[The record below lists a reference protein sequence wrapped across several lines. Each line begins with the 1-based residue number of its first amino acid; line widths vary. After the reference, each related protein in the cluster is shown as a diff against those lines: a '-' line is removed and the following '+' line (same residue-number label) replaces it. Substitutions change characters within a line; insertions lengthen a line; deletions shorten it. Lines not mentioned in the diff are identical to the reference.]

1 MKNIFKTLLASLILM
16 TSCTA
21 DNDSEVAIAPSVKQF
36 FASIEASSTR
46 TYADEDGNLLW
57 NANDMITAFYGDTY
71 PRKFKFM
78 GTDGKNYGQFDE
90 IDAPTGSYTAN
101 SLTANYAIYPYHEAT
116 EISNSGVISY
126 VIPATQSYKENSFG
140 LGANVMVAVTKNID
154 DNFLAFKNL
163 GGYFEFSLYGN
174 TTVKSIEFKG
184 NNDEELAGAV
194 NITASNQS
202 VPTFEFVGE
211 TTKTLTLDC
220 GENGV
225 ELSKDENNPTKFWF
239 VVPAIEYTKGI
250 TITITDVDGG
260 TMEKTTKNSITV
272 NRSSVKPLRAF
283 LVETTSANTPP
294 NNQIWY
300 TTSDG
305 RIVTINDYSANL
317 FNIKSNTYE
326 EGKGV
331 ITFEGNITEIVE
343 YAFQDCTNLTSVIL
357 PNSTTAIR
365 KFAFARCSGLTSVI
379 IPNNVTSIGDSAF
392 RWCSSLTSIN
402 IPESVTRIEQC
413 AFNNCSS
420 LSSLNIPQNITRI
433 EDGTFSKCAITS
445 LSIPE
450 NVTYI
455 GQHAFY
461 YCTSLTSID
470 IPNKVDTMGSQVF
483 EGCSSL
489 TSVYCR
495 PVTPPVI
502 AFSAFKDNSA
512 NRIIYVPQASI
523 DAYKTANN
531 WQDYANEIVGY

>member
-300 TTSDG
+300 TSSNSKVVTPDSHGFSGANSSEAEITSNIYDNG
-305 RIVTINDYSANL
+305 KGIITFSQDVYSTAIKTFANCSTLKRVILPESITWISPMTFYKCNELEDIVLPKGLQRIT
-317 FNIKSNTYE
+317 SNTFY
-326 EGKGV
+326 GCKKLAKIDV
-331 ITFEGNITEIVE
+331 PKTIDWIDE
-343 YAFQDCTNLTSVIL
+343 YAFQ
-357 PNSTTAIR
+357 
-365 KFAFARCSGLTSVI
+365 G
-379 IPNNVTSIGDSAF
+379 
-392 RWCSSLTSIN
+392 CSSLTSIV
-402 IPESVTRIEQC
+402 IPDGVTFIGQG
-413 AFNNCSS
+413 AFYECSS
-420 LSSLNIPQNITRI
+420 LQ
-433 EDGTFSKCAITS
+433 D
-445 LSIPE
+445 
-450 NVTYI
+450 V
-455 GQHAFY
+455 
-461 YCTSLTSID
+461 YCTSLTP
-470 IPNKVDTMGSQVF
+470 PNIYSENFWRCDALQH
-483 EGCSSL
+483 
-489 TSVYCR
+489 
-495 PVTPPVI
+495 
-502 AFSAFKDNSA
+502 
-512 NRIIYVPQASI
+512 IYVPESAVDDYK
-523 DAYKTANN
+523 DANGWK
-531 WQDYANEIVGY
+531 DYADKITGYNFAE